1 MATPFTVYED
11 DGLIVER
18 LPSGIM
24 VCTPFG
30 CWVLPGAGAIS
41 SHGSGDWHRLAA
53 CIIGRGRARRSEVHP
68 RETPGPSSKT
78 ISLESL

>member
-53 CIIGRGRARRSEVHP
+53 CSFEQMKAARPQGGGRVQ
-68 RETPGPSSKT
+68 
-78 ISLESL
+78 